1 MAVSYK
7 KLWHILVDR
16 NMKKK
21 DLEEAAGITHYQM
34 YKLANDKDITTDVIG
49 AICAALEVEPSD
61 IMYFFP
67 EIDEYH
73 EGPVMSEQIVC
84 PLDKCC
90 FYQRS
95 I

>member
-34 YKLANDKDITTDVIG
+34 YKLENDKDITTDVIG
-49 AICAALEVEPSD
+49 AICIALDVRPND
-61 IMYFFP
+61 IMDFVP
-67 EIDEYH
+67 EID
-73 EGPVMSEQIVC
+73 
-84 PLDKCC
+84 K
-90 FYQRS
+90 
-95 I
+95 

>member
-49 AICAALEVEPSD
+49 SICTALEVEPND
-61 IMYFFP
+61 IMDFVP
-67 EIDEYH
+67 EID
-73 EGPVMSEQIVC
+73 
-84 PLDKCC
+84 K
-90 FYQRS
+90 
-95 I
+95 

>member
-34 YKLANDKDITTDVIG
+34 YKLTNDKDITTDVIG
-49 AICAALEVEPSD
+49 AICAALDVRPND
-61 IMYFFP
+61 IIDFVP
-67 EIDEYH
+67 EID
-73 EGPVMSEQIVC
+73 
-84 PLDKCC
+84 K
-90 FYQRS
+90 
-95 I
+95 

>member
-21 DLEEAAGITHYQM
+21 DLEEAASITHYQM

-49 AICAALEVEPSD
+49 AICIALDVRPND
-61 IMYFFP
+61 IMDFVP
-67 EIDEYH
+67 EID
-73 EGPVMSEQIVC
+73 
-84 PLDKCC
+84 K
-90 FYQRS
+90 
-95 I
+95 

>member
-21 DLEEAAGITHYQM
+21 DLEETAGITHYQM

-49 AICAALEVEPSD
+49 AICVALEVKSDD
-61 IMYFFP
+61 IMEFIP
-67 EIDEYH
+67 D
-73 EGPVMSEQIVC
+73 
-84 PLDKCC
+84 DK
-90 FYQRS
+90 
-95 I
+95 

>member
-21 DLEEAAGITHYQM
+21 DLEETAGITHYQL

-49 AICAALEVEPSD
+49 AICAALEVKSDD
-61 IMYFFP
+61 IMEFIP
-67 EIDEYH
+67 D
-73 EGPVMSEQIVC
+73 
-84 PLDKCC
+84 DK
-90 FYQRS
+90 
-95 I
+95 

>member
-16 NMKKK
+16 NMKKI

-49 AICAALEVEPSD
+49 AICTALEVEPND
-61 IMYFFP
+61 IMDFIQ
-67 EIDEYH
+67 EID
-73 EGPVMSEQIVC
+73 
-84 PLDKCC
+84 K
-90 FYQRS
+90 
-95 I
+95 

>member
-21 DLEEAAGITHYQM
+21 DLEETAGITHYQM

-49 AICAALEVEPSD
+49 AICVALEVKSDD
-61 IMYFFP
+61 IMEFLP
-67 EIDEYH
+67 D
-73 EGPVMSEQIVC
+73 
-84 PLDKCC
+84 DK
-90 FYQRS
+90 
-95 I
+95 

>member
-34 YKLANDKDITTDVIG
+34 YKLANDKDITTNVIG
-49 AICAALEVEPSD
+49 AICTALDMRPND
-61 IMYFFP
+61 IMDFVP
-67 EIDEYH
+67 EID
-73 EGPVMSEQIVC
+73 
-84 PLDKCC
+84 K
-90 FYQRS
+90 
-95 I
+95 

>member
-49 AICAALEVEPSD
+49 AICIALDVSPHD
-61 IMYFFP
+61 IMDFVP
-67 EIDEYH
+67 EID
-73 EGPVMSEQIVC
+73 
-84 PLDKCC
+84 K
-90 FYQRS
+90 
-95 I
+95 

>member
-34 YKLANDKDITTDVIG
+34 YKLANDKDIITDVIG
-49 AICAALEVEPSD
+49 AICTALDVRPND
-61 IMYFFP
+61 IMDFVP
-67 EIDEYH
+67 EID
-73 EGPVMSEQIVC
+73 
-84 PLDKCC
+84 K
-90 FYQRS
+90 
-95 I
+95 

>member
-21 DLEEAAGITHYQM
+21 DLEEAAGINHYQM

-49 AICAALEVEPSD
+49 AICTALEVEPND
-61 IMYFFP
+61 IMDFIQ
-67 EIDEYH
+67 EID
-73 EGPVMSEQIVC
+73 
-84 PLDKCC
+84 K
-90 FYQRS
+90 
-95 I
+95 